1 MKHQVVTWICMS
13 SALSPVFAGFAN
25 TAKIGAYV
33 IDEVSLRPL
42 SGAIVRGG
50 FDNDNGWLAWTQAAP
65 MNEDFRTTDASGR
78 CWVQGETNNGEAGYA
93 VRTPPEGYYCPCQG
107 VGFSFKK
114 KSLLGVWQPDNLVA
128 TIRLQRVEHPIPLS
142 VKRVRLA
149 DFEKGIFKEK
159 GPNGILQFDLMKGDW
174 LPPHG
179 NGVRA
184 DLTIDSLKTVTG
196 SVRDFN
202 FQTRKWDDVSFYD
215 FRQEISVPSNDCL
228 TAVNVDPCVGIKI
241 RMGSDLG
248 HGTDIVRQMGLRKR
262 IDKRNKWHYD
272 RYKDY
277 DKDRCY
283 TFRVRSR
290 YDEKGRLVA
299 AYYGKIYGDFEFQY
313 NENLGI
319 TEVRFTYYFNPVSL
333 DKNLEWDMKTNL
345 CPDPGWINE
354 KLP

>member
-1 MKHQVVTWICMS
+1 MPDTVRLQARVLEDESGSPMRNVDVTFNFTEDVGLRKWTESNKYHKMI
-13 SALSPVFAGFAN
+13 AQTDDAGFC
-25 TAKIGAYV
+25 
-33 IDEVSLRPL
+33 RM
-42 SGAIVRGG
+42 SGES
-50 FDNDNGWLAWTQAAP
+50 N
-65 MNEDFRTTDASGR
+65 
-78 CWVQGETNNGEAGYA
+78 CGEAGCY
-93 VRTPPEGYYCPCQG
+93 VDTPPPGYYSPEC
-107 VGFSFKK
+107 GFSYRSHGKNLF
-114 KSLLGVWQPDNLVA
+114 GVWQPDNLVA

-159 GPNGILQFDLMKGDW
+159 GSNGILQFDLMKGDW

-228 TAVNVDPCVGIKI
+228 TAVNVDPFAGIKI

-248 HGTDIVRQMGLRKR
+248 HGTDVVRQMGLRKR
-262 IDKRNKWHYD
+262 IDKRNKWHYG

-290 YDEKGRLVA
+290 YDETGRLVE

-319 TEVRFTYYFNPVSL
+319 TEVCFTYYFNPVSL

-345 CPDPGWINE
+345 CPNPGWLNN
-354 KLP
+354 KFP

>member
-1 MKHQVVTWICMS
+1 MKAKTLNCLFLSCLCFGALADTVKLQALVLDDVSGEPIRDAEVTFSFTEDVGIRIWNESNKHHTKVARTDVNGVCRMS
-13 SALSPVFAGFAN
+13 GESNCGRAGC
-25 TAKIGAYV
+25 YV
-33 IDEVSLRPL
+33 K
-42 SGAIVRGG
+42 
-50 FDNDNGWLAWTQAAP
+50 
-65 MNEDFRTTDASGR
+65 
-78 CWVQGETNNGEAGYA
+78 
-93 VRTPPEGYYCPCQG
+93 TPPTGYLHPAR
-107 VGFSFKK
+107 GFLYKHK
-114 KSLLGVWQPDNLVA
+114 GKSIFGVWQPDNLVA

-184 DLTIDSLKTVTG
+184 DLTIDSLKTITG

-215 FRQEISVPSNDCL
+215 FRQKISVPSNDCL
-228 TAVNVDPCVGIKI
+228 TAVNVDPFAGIKI
-241 RMGSDLG
+241 RFGSDLG

-262 IDKRNKWHYD
+262 IDKRNKWHYN
-272 RYKDY
+272 RYEDY
-277 DKDRCY
+277 DEGRCY
-283 TFRVRSR
+283 TFRIRSR
-290 YDEKGRLVA
+290 HDENGKLVE

-313 NENLGI
+313 NEDLGI
-319 TEVRFTYYFNPVSL
+319 TEVCFTYYLNPVSL

-345 CPDPGWINE
+345 CPDPGWLNDN
-354 KLP
+354 LP